1 MRLFVLCSLIVMAG
15 CAANQG
21 PSPASDAA
29 ASPQAAASPPA
40 AAPPQTAA
48 TPQAAASPQ
57 TAATPQAAASPQTA
71 ASTPAAA
78 PSPAAKIGKLPFDLP
93 PGFKPT
99 RISGE
104 LFYCRKMVVLGSRFP
119 KQLCLNEDQLREHIA
134 RNEAMKRNKDEVSRL
149 CTTKDGCAW
158 E

>member
-40 AAPPQTAA
+40 AAP
-48 TPQAAASPQ
+48 PQ

-119 KQLCLNEDQLREHIA
+119 KQLCLNEDQLKEHIA

>member
-1 MRLFVLCSLIVMAG
+1 MRLFVLCSLIVMGG
-15 CAANQG
+15 CAANPG
-21 PSPASDAA
+21 PSPGSDAAA
-29 ASPQAAASPPA
+29 ASPQA
-40 AAPPQTAA
+40 T
-48 TPQAAASPQ
+48 
-57 TAATPQAAASPQTA
+57 ASPQTA
-71 ASTPAAA
+71 ASAPAAQ
-78 PSPAAKIGKLPFDLP
+78 PAAEASKVPFNLP

-119 KQLCLNEDQLREHIA
+119 KQLCLNEDQLKEHMA

-149 CTTKDGCAW
+149 CTTKEGCAW